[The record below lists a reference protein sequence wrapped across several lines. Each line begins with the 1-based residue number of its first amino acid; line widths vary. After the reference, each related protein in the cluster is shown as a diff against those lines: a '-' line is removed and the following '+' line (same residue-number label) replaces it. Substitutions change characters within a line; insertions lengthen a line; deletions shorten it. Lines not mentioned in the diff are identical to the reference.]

1 MSADYLGPNEIRPHD
16 TIWHV
21 PLSTDPFGQV
31 TSGAATIEHLLAG
44 TNPTGRD
51 CIRVAWTST
60 GTTSS
65 GRRLLMSLVDA
76 FKVARGSM
84 IHVRFL
90 LKGQAIQAG
99 WKPTIYINGTSVKYG
114 GSQGYNTQDVMD
126 STSEGTFDWKEI
138 NYSATVN
145 DDFIPSYIQIMCY
158 ATGAVSGECWI
169 TGIRVTVQ
177 EPADTTRPAQDA
189 AYVQPFGGLR
199 GMQLTPN
206 PTRQHLLDLG
216 LDYGANLARFQFNTW
231 SNDNP
236 VLADKTSMAQWD
248 AWFAVKLAL
257 LQQTLGWARQSGI
270 KLTVSMMVLPGGATA
285 LTNNQ
290 VPYNSVFM
298 LKYLESWKAIAA
310 ACLGAPEVIAFD
322 VMNEPGYA
330 FRTIPQGPGQ
340 DFRSAQIQAIDA
352 IREID
357 PTRWCVYEVN
367 GFDEPN
373 RFHYLKPIDR
383 DRIMYSVHMYKPTQ
397 LIASSNTTLPYP
409 GGIMTSGAFL
419 DDAFVGFSSYA
430 VDKNMLRRF
439 LEPARRF
446 QLAYKVPIYLG
457 EFSIPRWVPGAAE
470 YLRDVSD
477 IADEYGWAWTYHAF
491 REANA
496 WDVEYA
502 TLPANQSEG
511 VPAVGI
517 TDRGAVLLAKFAL
530 NSSPYTAAEQAPI
543 APTIS
548 VTETFNDS
556 VLVSWAPAR
565 CLIGSWLVEHR
576 AVGGAWA
583 QATVARDQTS
593 YAISGLAVGMS
604 YEFRVTLIN
613 AHGSAASGVATLV
626 KAPVYMLS
634 KVAASPAWAYSVS
647 RKVVASYSGPLMRVR
662 RSSDNAEL
670 DIQPIASGA
679 NAGLVD
685 SAALL
690 AHVGAGD
697 GFVVTL
703 YDQSGNARHITQQTA
718 GRQTKIV
725 SSGVVE
731 VVNAKPSMAHIPA
744 SSPYLAGSFAPLYG
758 AGSSTIIGVARNDA
772 AAADSYLFCESHS
785 TLGTQFIA
793 GVSGSPQSN
802 EVKASYRNDAG
813 SSFVGNGSSVQV
825 SGFTNGTLRQFVLVD
840 TGAAIRVASNT
851 TAETQDS
858 TYSRSGRTVTVNQ
871 TAIGCRLRGSGA
883 DKFPAMHLS
892 ELIAFPANISD
903 ADKAAIKG
911 DQTRWYGL

>member
-21 PLSTDPFGQV
+21 PLSTDPFGQA

-51 CIRVAWTST
+51 CIRVALAST

-65 GRRLLMSLVDA
+65 GRRLLTSLVDA

-114 GSQGYNTQDVMD
+114 GSQGYNTSDVMD

-145 DDFIPSYIQIMCY
+145 DDFISSYIQIMCY

-257 LQQTLGWARQSGI
+257 LQQALGWARQSGI

-340 DFRSAQIQAIDA
+340 DFRSAQIQVIDA

-477 IADEYGWAWTYHAF
+477 IAEEYGWVWTYHAF

-496 WDVEYA
+496 WDVEYEA
-502 TLPANQSEG
+502 LPANQG
-511 VPAVGI
+511 GGAPAVGI
-517 TDRGAVLLAKFAL
+517 TDRGQVLRDKFAL
-530 NSSPYTAAEQAPI
+530 NSPSYTPAEQAPI
-543 APTIS
+543 APTVS
-548 VTETFNDS
+548 VADSWPTEAT
-556 VLVSWAPAR
+556 VSWVPAR
-565 CLIGSWLVEHR
+565 CLIGSWVVEHR
-576 AVGGAWA
+576 PVGGSWA
-583 QATVARDQTS
+583 QSTVARDQTTKL
-593 YAISGLAVGMS
+593 ITGLTVGVT
-604 YEFRVTLIN
+604 YEYRVTLVNPYGQATSSIASATKGAAYLLDVVGGSPSYAYAARQLRT
-613 AHGSAASGVATLV
+613 AHTTAL
-626 KAPVYMLS
+626 L
-634 KVAASPAWAYSVS
+634 
-647 RKVVASYSGPLMRVR
+647 RVR
-662 RSSDNAEL
+662 RSSDNAEQ
-670 DIQPIASGA
+670 DIQAVG
-679 NAGLVD
+679 GTLD
-685 SAALL
+685 TTALL
-690 AHVGAGD
+690 AFAGGGD
-697 GFVVTL
+697 AFVVTW
-703 YDQSGNARHITQQTA
+703 YDQTGNGRHLIQATAARQP
-718 GRQTKIV
+718 RIV
-725 SSGVVE
+725 SAGVVD
-731 VVNAKPSMAHIPA
+731 VVNTRPTVMLIAANSHWMSGA
-744 SSPYLAGSFAPLYG
+744 FAPLYAAG
-758 AGSSTIIGVARNDA
+758 AATFVGVWRNNA
-772 AAADSYLFCESHS
+772 SLADSYLFGESS
-785 TLGTQFIA
+785 SAVFNPFYTVT
-793 GVSGSPQSN
+793 SGSPQLD
-802 EVKASYRNDAG
+802 EAKMAIRDDEGV
-813 SSFVGNGSSVQV
+813 SFSGNGGSLQVQ
-825 SGFTNGTLRQFVLVD
+825 GFTSGSLRAFRVVD
-840 TGAAIRVASNT
+840 TGTSIRVASNT
-851 TAETQDS
+851 TTEAQDA
-858 TYSRSGRTVTVNQ
+858 TYSRSGRTLSANQ
-871 TAIGCRLRGSGA
+871 TTLGARLRQASA
-883 DKFPAMHLS
+883 DKFPSMNVG
-892 ELIAFPANISD
+892 EVIAFPAILSD
-903 ADKAAIKG
+903 ADEAAILAH
-911 DQTRWYGL
+911 QARWYGL